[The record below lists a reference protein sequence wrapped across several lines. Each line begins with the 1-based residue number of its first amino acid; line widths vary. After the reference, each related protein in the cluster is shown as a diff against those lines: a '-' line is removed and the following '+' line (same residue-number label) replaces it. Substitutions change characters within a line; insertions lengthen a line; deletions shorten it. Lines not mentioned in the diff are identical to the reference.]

1 MKNLIGREISLTDE
15 DPVLL
20 VQQEAA
26 RAIIEANVA
35 ILDGIYTDQVDHV
48 RVEELSSLALRL
60 ITENNAVIQ

>member
-20 VQQEAA
+20 IQQETA

>member
-35 ILDGIYTDQVDHV
+35 ILDGIYTAQVDHV

-60 ITENNAVIQ
+60 TTENNAVIQ